1 MKNLIFT
8 SFLLLIFS
16 NSYSQNEKIEKE
28 IRLMEEKRAV
38 AALKQDTAALL
49 KLWASDYFVNR
60 PAGLVSTRDKIL
72 ELVLTDT
79 ISFSSFKTEVEYIR
93 VKNDFA
99 ISMGN
104 ETVSGR
110 VNSPSPI
117 AGKTVKRRFTHIWIK
132 EKGNWVLFARHAN
145 YLCQ

>member
-1 MKNLIFT
+1 MKKIILLPV
-8 SFLLLIFS
+8 SLLIFLC
-16 NSYSQNEKIEKE
+16 SYSQNEKIETE
-28 IRLMEEKRAV
+28 IRQMEEKRAA
-38 AALKQDTAALL
+38 AALKQDTVALM

-60 PAGLVSTRDKIL
+60 PAGMVSTRDKIL

-93 VKNDFA
+93 VKSDFV

-104 ETVSGR
+104 ETVTGR

-117 AGKTVKRRFTHIWIK
+117 AGKTVKRRFTHFWIK
-132 EKGNWVLFARHAN
+132 ENGNWVLFARHAN